1 MRAEPTPPSA
11 RPAQWRRA
19 ARASPPPGSVTA
31 GGSRNLATPPPR
43 LRRRR
48 RVAAEQPQNGGLGA
62 GGGENRACQTPPFPP
77 ALPTPTAPAH
87 CTHPGTAP
95 TTPRAKVSAHYSR
108 GSDSETKRQGG
119 AHDPSVKTTLPRTA
133 LPPSGPLTQY
143 PKGDVPQ
150 RPPRI
155 NCAHWTPSSAQRA
168 ALTTRDLSGH
178 EEASIREAFPSK

>member
-1 MRAEPTPPSA
+1 M
-11 RPAQWRRA
+11 
-19 ARASPPPGSVTA
+19 
-31 GGSRNLATPPPR
+31 ATGCT
-43 LRRRR
+43 
-48 RVAAEQPQNGGLGA
+48 RVAASRERHSGWKPESRDATAAPAQTAA
-62 GGGENRACQTPPFPP
+62 GGRGAATKWRPRSRRWGEPRVPNPPVPSRSP
-77 ALPTPTAPAH
+77 DPTAPDH
-87 CTHPGTAP
+87 CAHPGTAP

>member
-1 MRAEPTPPSA
+1 MATGCKRVPGASQRVEAGIS
-11 RPAQWRRA
+11 RRHRRA
-19 ARASPPPGSVTA
+19 CADGGGWPRSSHKMAASEPAVGRTARAKPPVPSRSPD
-31 GGSRNLATPPPR
+31 
-43 LRRRR
+43 
-48 RVAAEQPQNGGLGA
+48 
-62 GGGENRACQTPPFPP
+62 
-77 ALPTPTAPAH
+77 PTAPDH

-108 GSDSETKRQGG
+108 GSDSEIKRQGG